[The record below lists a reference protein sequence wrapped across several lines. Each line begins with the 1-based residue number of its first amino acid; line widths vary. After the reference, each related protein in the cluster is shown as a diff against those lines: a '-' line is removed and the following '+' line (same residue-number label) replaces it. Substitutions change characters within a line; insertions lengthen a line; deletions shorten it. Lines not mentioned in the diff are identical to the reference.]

1 MLNIPSFKLV
11 FNIPRNAFQKIY
23 DIKLKSQED
32 PLFSSMVTFF
42 NLLNVRFLYLTK
54 RASHA
59 LAGETAAE
67 FTPILYML
75 GFGLLAAIPA
85 LVLSRLISP
94 RRRYNPVKF
103 LPMECGQ
110 MPTGEGRSHFMMQYY
125 AYILMF
131 VVFDVMSIF
140 LYAWATALFSVP
152 RAATLP
158 IIGFLAIM
166 FAAMGY
172 ALYLSGRKGIW

>member
-1 MLNIPSFKLV
+1 MHQIILQF
-11 FNIPRNAFQKIY
+11 Y
-23 DIKLKSQED
+23 
-32 PLFSSMVTFF
+32 SSVRF
-42 NLLNVRFLYLTK
+42 NLSLHHKMALVQEKPYVIHNNFLVYLNVKFLYLIK
-54 RASHA
+54 KSISV
-59 LAGETAAE
+59 LAGETAAG
-67 FTPILYML
+67 FTPIFYML
-75 GFGLLAAIPA
+75 GFGLLAAVPA
-85 LVLSRLISP
+85 LILSRLLSP

-140 LYAWATALFSVP
+140 LYAWGTALFNIP

-172 ALYLSGRKGIW
+172 ALYLSGKKGIW

>member
-1 MLNIPSFKLV
+1 M
-11 FNIPRNAFQKIY
+11 
-23 DIKLKSQED
+23 
-32 PLFSSMVTFF
+32 T
-42 NLLNVRFLYLTK
+42 VRFLYLITT
-54 RASHA
+54 ASHA
-59 LAGETAAE
+59 LAGETAAD

-75 GFGLLAAIPA
+75 GFGLLASIPA
-85 LVLSRLISP
+85 LILSRLISP

-140 LYAWATALFSVP
+140 LYAWATALFSIA

-172 ALYLSGRKGIW
+172 ALYLAGRKGIW

>member
-1 MLNIPSFKLV
+1 
-11 FNIPRNAFQKIY
+11 
-23 DIKLKSQED
+23 
-32 PLFSSMVTFF
+32 MVD
-42 NLLNVRFLYLTK
+42 
-54 RASHA
+54 

-67 FTPILYML
+67 FAPILYML
-75 GFGLLAAIPA
+75 GFGLVAGVPA
-85 LVLSRLISP
+85 LILSRLLSP

-140 LYAWATALFSVP
+140 LYAWGSALFNIP
-152 RAATLP
+152 RTATLP
-158 IIGFLAIM
+158 IIAFLGIM

-172 ALYLSGRKGIW
+172 ALYLSGKKGIW

>member
-1 MLNIPSFKLV
+1 
-11 FNIPRNAFQKIY
+11 
-23 DIKLKSQED
+23 
-32 PLFSSMVTFF
+32 
-42 NLLNVRFLYLTK
+42 
-54 RASHA
+54 
-59 LAGETAAE
+59 LAGELSSQ
-67 FTPILYML
+67 FTPILYAL
-75 GFGLLAAIPA
+75 GIGVMAGIPS
-85 LVLSRLISP
+85 LILSRLLSP
-94 RRRYNPVKF
+94 RKRYNPVKF

-140 LYAWATALFSVP
+140 LYAWGSSLLAIP
-152 RAATLP
+152 KEATLP
-158 IIGFLAIM
+158 MMGFLAIM

>member
-1 MLNIPSFKLV
+1 MPTGTI
-11 FNIPRNAFQKIY
+11 AQ
-23 DIKLKSQED
+23 
-32 PLFSSMVTFF
+32 
-42 NLLNVRFLYLTK
+42 
-54 RASHA
+54 
-59 LAGETAAE
+59 
-67 FTPILYML
+67 FTPVIYML
-75 GFGLLAAIPA
+75 GFGVLASVPA
-85 LVLSRLISP
+85 LILSRLVSP

-140 LYAWATALFSVP
+140 LYTWASSLFLIP
-152 RAATLP
+152 RSATLP
-158 IIGFLAIM
+158 IMAFLGIM

-172 ALYLSGRKGIW
+172 ALYLAGRKGIW